1 MTTVKLSDGNEIKVP
16 FSASDITN
24 KQYYDFIECEK
35 PVYKVTR
42 VSDEAASYELALS
55 EEDYSMH
62 IIEAVSKICGD
73 VSALPFKHGFDFD
86 PNIEGITFGLQL
98 TVRALYFQISG
109 LINQLRP
116 TLNINKNNTV
126 EFDFKGEKYEINN
139 AALVN
144 SARVQAD
151 TLGIKAHDLTTGE
164 FVEASMVCKALSA
177 ISDRATP
184 NDKHF
189 LDSNLCAILC
199 RKRGEKLPS
208 GVTEREVFI
217 SERVKIFEDL
227 DMQTVCNISFFFES
241 TMQVY
246 LTAIVQSIYDNRE
259 TRRATAKAS
268 KRKQK
273 QTQKQPKSTTATERK
288 TTTKPQSVKVGL
300 QKVV

>member
-1 MTTVKLSDGNEIKVP
+1 MTTVKLKDGSEIKVP
-16 FSASDITN
+16 FSASDISN

-55 EEDYSMH
+55 EEDYSIH
-62 IIEAVSKICGD
+62 IINAVSKICGD

-86 PNIEGITFGLQL
+86 PNVEGITFGLQL

-116 TLNINKNNTV
+116 TFDINKNNTV
-126 EFDFKGEKYEINN
+126 EFEFKGEKYEINN

-164 FVEASMVCKALSA
+164 FVEASMVCKALAA
-177 ISDRATP
+177 ISERATP

-189 LDSNLCAILC
+189 LDANLCAILC

-208 GVTEREVFI
+208 GVTEREAFI
-217 SERVKIFEDL
+217 SERVKVFEDL

-259 TRRATAKAS
+259 
-268 KRKQK
+268 
-273 QTQKQPKSTTATERK
+273 
-288 TTTKPQSVKVGL
+288 
-300 QKVV
+300 